1 MSKEFYNLKEGT
13 QMYFDEIYKKIMESE
28 LYFDDLEFEDMQKKE
43 DCINNLRDLIKK
55 AIKKEIDDYPADMMY
70 NINNYDEVFRVVDI
84 WAITDIK
91 NFDDIWRVYG
101 GDLCESF
108 SSSVD
113 SFVKQYFTEEDKD
126 EILGYWADKVY
137 SLLDD
142 INEELEY
149 PDFHYIKVG
158 YGMNG
163 EEIVERLVDEK
174 KVEEKM
180 DWVFSCSFGGLTT
193 NDFHYVYGYVYL
205 NPDDGYLYNLFNAY
219 EPIPGWD
226 GSGRYW
232 TLEKISDEEAKRI
245 FKEYGDD
252 YDEKLCKQLGI
263 IEEDDEDDDEDDYE
277 DEE

>member
-180 DWVFSCSFGGLTT
+180 DWVFSYSFGGLTT
-193 NDFHYVYGYVYL
+193 SDFHYVYGYVYL